1 MERPPTTTDADR
13 TPAATVAT
21 AAADRL
27 TAAAVRLT
35 ARGSSHS
42 LACRFCAPPPP
53 PLLGRGENRENRDPH
68 SVTYIYHI
76 NTGIIYNKNRD
87 PHSVTYIYII
97 NTCIVYNKN
106 RDPHSVT

>member
-13 TPAATVAT
+13 TPAATVAA

-53 PLLGRGENRENRDPH
+53 PLLGRGEN
-68 SVTYIYHI
+68 SVIYTVYSVIYHI
-76 NTGIIYNKNRD
+76 NSKYPYNL
-87 PHSVTYIYII
+87 
-97 NTCIVYNKN
+97 
-106 RDPHSVT
+106 